1 MFCPHQ
7 THNTARPGSFLWL
20 VAGIL
25 SLFFS
30 AFSAPALAWD
40 TVLFEDHFDN
50 QDSLNN
56 WSLQAGREWIEDERF
71 FFLACV
77 GHKYICNFDWD
88 AYATLLLDPQK
99 NFEVSVK
106 LHPMDVPEGMV
117 ILREPAPSGVGKAYD
132 LRFGRVSESLPGDP
146 IRYDHITL
154 YRVDCLG
161 VYEGGCYDSS
171 SQSTTDVTFSP
182 VDVPVTAQIRME
194 EGTLRVFLNGTQY
207 LKFTDPNPL
216 PPGSI
221 RIGATAGGTRMTFDD
236 FVVKALPDIRCSSD
250 NVVDGNDQV
259 CTGTLVTNPAWAY
272 VWPADDIKKVDFY
285 LDGRFHRTER
295 YQPWEFDGGG
305 ASKLA
310 TGSHEIRAVVQLKHG
325 GTKTLTSAFEV
336 GKHSLR
342 CSSDPVLDG
351 KDPACEG
358 LATSGPQWVYW
369 WPETAVRSVDFYHN
383 SSQTKHSE
391 YMAPFELA
399 GGEPAFL
406 TYYGWGADAQFVRS
420 VVRFRDGRKPL
431 TVDTNF
437 TTSYP
442 LRCSSD
448 PVLDGVDYACMDLN
462 RSLDMPEWIYWWP
475 TTGIAS
481 IDFYVDDVFYRTER
495 QAPFELDDGAGTRLG
510 LAPGQ
515 HTIRM
520 MVTYK
525 GRDEPVT
532 VEQAVYVYE

>member
-1 MFCPHQ
+1 MFRPHQ
-7 THNTARPGSFLWL
+7 THNTATPGIFLWL

-30 AFSAPALAWD
+30 AFSAPTLAWD

-56 WSLQAGREWIEDERF
+56 WGSQAGREWIEDGRF
-71 FFLACV
+71 FFSACV
-77 GHKYICNFDWD
+77 GGAMACSHDWD
-88 AYATLLLDPQK
+88 AYATLQLDPQK
-99 NFEVSVK
+99 NLEVSVK

-117 ILREPAPSGVGKAYD
+117 IIREQSLSGVGKAYE
-132 LRFGRVSESLPGDP
+132 LRFSRVTESFPGEP

-154 YRVDCLG
+154 NRTDCLQP
-161 VYEGGCYDSS
+161 YPGGCYGSS
-171 SQSTTDVTFSP
+171 SQAPTDVTFSP
-182 VDVPVTAQIRME
+182 IDVPVTAQIRME

-207 LKFTDPNPL
+207 LKFTDTNPL

-221 RIGATAGGTRMTFDD
+221 RIGATEGGTRMTFDD
-236 FVVKALPDIRCSSD
+236 FVVKALPDLRCSLD
-250 NVVDGNDQV
+250 AMVDGKDQM
-259 CTGTLVTNPAWAY
+259 CSGTFLNNPVWAY
-272 VWPADDIKKVDFY
+272 VWPACDIKKVDFY

-295 YQPWEFDGGG
+295 YKPWEFDGGS

-310 TGSHEIRAVVQLKHG
+310 TGPHEIRAVVEFKHG

-342 CSSDPVLDG
+342 CSSDPVVDG
-351 KDPACEG
+351 KDPECEG
-358 LATSGPQWVYW
+358 SLTRGPQWVYW
-369 WPETAVRSVDFYHN
+369 WPETAVKSVDFYVN
-383 SSQTKHSE
+383 SSQTKRTE
-391 YMAPFELA
+391 YKAPFELV
-399 GGEPAFL
+399 GGEPV
-406 TYYGWGADAQFVRS
+406 TGNIWADDQFVRS

-431 TVDTNF
+431 TVDTRF
-437 TTSYP
+437 STSHP
-442 LRCSSD
+442 LRCSQD
-448 PVLDGVDYACMDLN
+448 PVLDGSGYDC
-462 RSLDMPEWIYWWP
+462 LDINLPSDRPEWIYWWP
-475 TTGIAS
+475 PTGIAS

-495 QAPFELDDGAGTRLG
+495 QAPFELDDGAGTHLG

-525 GRDEPVT
+525 DRDEPVT
-532 VEQAVYVYE
+532 VEQSVYVREE